1 MINGLNVI
9 GLGCIFTFVLFLMKV
24 LKTGPYISNFGKGD
38 TSRIKKI
45 YIIPANKVTPSGKAI
60 MSQFKPRILTIRK
73 GDTVEFI
80 NDDKIRHAIEIGNTK
95 IHNSDVLIPGGVHS
109 VTIEEDG
116 YIAYR
121 SSLYPH
127 IGSGFINIVSIGK
140 SASPLKGHLG
150 RVFGDNKSIK
160 IKNRIHTERSIPT
173 EGKIRTEGE
182 IRTEGKIRTESEIRT
197 EREIPTEGNIE
208 GKSIL
213 ENKFKDINIYS
224 KSIKNRFKRIV
235 KSAVSLV
242 YGIGPAIDSILDVFD
257 ICSEKGLMECLKNP
271 KTKKIGLY
279 IGIILFLVIG
289 GLYIYKNLLSGNLL
303 LPIQMDGGN
312 IRVAI

>member
-9 GLGCIFTFVLFLMKV
+9 GLGCIFTFVLYLVKV
-24 LKTGPYISNFGKGD
+24 LKKGPYITNFGKGD

-45 YIIPANKVTPSGKAI
+45 YIVPANKVTSSGKAI
-60 MSQFKPRILTIRK
+60 MSQFKPRVLNIRK

-80 NDDKIRHAIEIGNTK
+80 NDDKIRHAIEIGNGK
-95 IHNSDVLIPGGVHS
+95 IHNSEVMIPGGVFS
-109 VTIEEDG
+109 ITIEENG
-116 YIAYR
+116 TIAYR

-127 IGSGFINIVSIGK
+127 IGNGFINVIDVGRSSNSLQGTIGK
-140 SASPLKGHLG
+140 F
-150 RVFGDNKSIK
+150 FGNNKSKAIK
-160 IKNRIHTERSIPT
+160 TESIKTESIKTESIKT
-173 EGKIRTEGE
+173 EGIKVESIKTEGIKVE
-182 IRTEGKIRTESEIRT
+182 SIKTEGA
-197 EREIPTEGNIE
+197 
-208 GKSIL
+208 L
-213 ENKFKDINIYS
+213 EKKFKDAT
-224 KSIKNRFKRIV
+224 SIIKPVKKRLKRVV
-235 KSAVSLV
+235 KSTFRLI

-303 LPIQMDGGN
+303 LPIQMDGGD